1 MCFARPNGACFSAG
15 REGQSCIEGGYGRE
29 RTTDNLKGYSSAL
42 PCVLQRRLAK
52 AIPEPKSQC
61 PLWSHTP
68 KHRGSRQLPISGSG
82 VWPSSAHGGLSVYA
96 APNEKE
102 EESNPQQSPSNSVPR
117 PMLCRRLLTVTY
129 VFFCR
134 PCVLLTLCVGA
145 SFLWLLLNSLL
156 HPL

>member
-1 MCFARPNGACFSAG
+1 MCFARPNGACFYAG
-15 REGQSCIEGGYGRE
+15 RKGQSCIEGGYGRE
-29 RTTDNLKGYSSAL
+29 QTTDNLKGQSSAL
-42 PCVLQRRLAK
+42 PCVLQWRLAK

-68 KHRGSRQLPISGSG
+68 KHRGLRQLPILGSG
-82 VWPSSAHGGLSVYA
+82 VWPSSAHGGLSVCA

-102 EESNPQQSPSNSVPR
+102 EKSNSQQSPSNSVPR
-117 PMLCRRLLTVTY
+117 PMLCQRLLTVTY

-145 SFLWLLLNSLL
+145 SFHWLLLNSLL